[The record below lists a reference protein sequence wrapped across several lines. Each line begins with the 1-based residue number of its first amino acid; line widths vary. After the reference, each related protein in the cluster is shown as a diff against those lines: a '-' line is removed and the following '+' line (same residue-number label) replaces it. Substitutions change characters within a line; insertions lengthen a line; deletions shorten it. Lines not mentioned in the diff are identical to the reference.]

1 MSVTLGFFF
10 YFFFFEITYLDNKEN
25 SYLSTEH

>member
-10 YFFFFEITYLDNKEN
+10 TFFFEITYLDNKEN